1 MYHLQKIST
10 LISVLKCPVGTSGI
24 SQPNDLMKVHLIFRK
39 AYGLGECWKNLFL
52 KRYTSPKYWTQKIL
66 PYFKA
71 SGVSAASTDTYGY
84 IFSTLKNLI
93 AKSFRVEIVQK
104 GMRAQMITYLV
115 TLSVSLQYSVL
126 QIKV

>member
-1 MYHLQKIST
+1 M
-10 LISVLKCPVGTSGI
+10 LISVLKCPGGTSGI

-39 AYGLGECWKNLFL
+39 ACGLGESWKNLFL
-52 KRYTSPKYWTQKIL
+52 KRHTLPKYWTQKIL

-93 AKSFRVEIVQK
+93 AKSLRVEIVQK
-104 GMRAQMITYLV
+104 GMRAQMITDLV
-115 TLSVSLQYSVL
+115 TLSVSIQYSVL